1 MYKFLVS
8 NDDGI
13 NSIGL
18 LTLARSLS
26 RLGEVY
32 VVAPAEEQS
41 GKSMSLTYLTSVNP
55 LSAEVEGATEAHVI
69 DGTPVD
75 CVRWCLDYYKDK
87 VEFDFVISGINLGSN
102 IGTGHF
108 YSGTVAA
115 AREGALRGIRAIAL
129 SVDDYHADN
138 FAYICE
144 MIPELLE
151 MSKKLE
157 PSTLLN
163 VNTPNLP
170 TWKVKGVKITGAAP
184 HDYGDIYRFYPQNDG
199 SYQMG
204 GSISELD
211 ESLDNDYNALAA
223 GYATITPFTPGCE
236 DRETLRRLQGFVTED
251 PICIFLD
258 AQEKTVKDIRK
269 SSRWETCI
277 TKWAKAVNRLDL
289 PALIS
294 EQHGQGRTIDGVR
307 DRLHRSECVERQVF
321 NAMDSKDFAKLIAS
335 GMMKRVY
342 IAGLETHISV
352 QMTALELVARGYD
365 VWIVED
371 CCAAKTS
378 EDHQVAIDNL
388 RAAGCTIATCETAL
402 MEILGGNDHP
412 AYKSICA
419 IIAEE

>member
-18 LTLARSLS
+18 FALARSLS

-55 LSAEVEGATEAHVI
+55 LLADLEGATEAHVV

-115 AREGALRGIRAIAL
+115 AREGALRGIRSIAL
-129 SVDDYHADN
+129 SVDDYYADH

-144 MIPELLE
+144 MIPDLLK
-151 MSKKLE
+151 MSERLD
-157 PSTLLN
+157 PHTLLN
-163 VNTPNLP
+163 VNVPNLP
-170 TWKVKGVKITGAAP
+170 GWKVKGVRITGSAP
-184 HDYGDIYRFYPQNDG
+184 HDYGDVYRFYPQDDG

-204 GSISELD
+204 GSVSELD
-211 ESLDNDYNALAA
+211 DRLDNDYNALAA
-223 GYATITPFTPGCE
+223 GYATITPFTPGGE
-236 DRETLRRLQGFVTED
+236 DRAALRQLQGFVTED

-258 AQEKTVKDIRK
+258 AQHKIAREIHRK
-269 SSRWETCI
+269 SRWESNI
-277 TKWAKAVNRLDL
+277 TKWARAVDRLDM

-294 EQHGQGRTIDGVR
+294 EQHGFGHTIDGVR
-307 DRLHRSECVERQVF
+307 DRLHRSECVARQAF
-321 NAMDSKDFAKLIAS
+321 NAMDSKDFAELIGS

-365 VWIVED
+365 VWVVED
-371 CCAAKTS
+371 CCS
-378 EDHQVAIDNL
+378 SGSVEDHQVAIDNM
-388 RAAGCTIATCETAL
+388 RAAGCTIATCESAL
-402 MEILGGNDHP
+402 MEILGGSDHP
-412 AYKSICA
+412 AYRSICA
-419 IIAEE
+419 IIREE

>member
-18 LTLARSLS
+18 LTLAKSLS

-87 VEFDFVISGINLGSN
+87 VDFDFVISGINLGSN

-115 AREGALRGIRAIAL
+115 AREGALRGIHAIAL
-129 SVDDYHADN
+129 SVDDYHAVN
-138 FAYICE
+138 FTYICE
-144 MIPELLE
+144 MIPALLE

-170 TWKVKGVKITGAAP
+170 SWKVKGVKITGTAA
-184 HDYGDIYRFYPQNDG
+184 HDYGDVYRFYPQDDG

-211 ESLDNDYNALAA
+211 ETLDNDYNALAA
-223 GYATITPFTPGCE
+223 GYATITPLTPGND
-236 DRETLRRLQGFVTED
+236 DRAALRQLLGYATEE
-251 PICIFLD
+251 PICVFLD
-258 AQEKTVKDIRK
+258 AQEKIAEGIRK
-269 SSRWETCI
+269 RPRWEANI
-277 TKWAKAVNRLDL
+277 TKWARAINRLDM

-294 EQHGQGRTIDGVR
+294 EQYGFGHTVDGVR
-307 DRLHRSECVERQVF
+307 DRLHRSECAERKGF
-321 NAMDSKDFAKLIAS
+321 NAMDCKDFVKLIGS
-335 GMMKRVY
+335 GIMKRVY

-352 QMTALELVARGYD
+352 QMTALELAAQGYD
-365 VWIVED
+365 VHIIED
-371 CCAAKTS
+371 CCASKTM
-378 EDHQVAIDNL
+378 EDHQVAIDNM
-388 RAAGCTIATCETAL
+388 RAAGCTIATCESAL
-402 MEILGGNDHP
+402 MEILGGSDHP
-412 AYKSICA
+412 AFKSIRA
-419 IIAEE
+419 IINE